1 VVEFVYT
8 GRSLHWYI
16 YMNGAHVS
24 RYTAFGSFWL
34 RSNIVAALWRCARAS
49 EQFQPPVHSLAD
61 AEPLSCHSP
70 SATPE

>member
-1 VVEFVYT
+1 VVEFQYF

-34 RSNIVAALWRCARAS
+34 RSNIVAALWRCACAR
-49 EQFQPPVHSLAD
+49 EDFQLPAHPLAN
-61 AEPLSCHSP
+61 P
-70 SATPE
+70 